1 MSDDDENELPTRRP
15 ANGWTVPCSGS
26 RPASA
31 ASMAA
36 CAPMPAS
43 RPTRSKLLAERA
55 KFASD
60 LDKVSAKAKRL
71 DDTSAEVARRL
82 VVAMETVNE
91 VLQAMPEVNVEID
104 GKKYRMACEDGQEA
118 HLMELAERFNRTV
131 IQLKG
136 SFGEIGDNR
145 LVVMA
150 GIAVLDELAEAEDRI
165 AALKQD
171 IADLTTAGRN

>member
-1 MSDDDENELPTRRP
+1 
-15 ANGWTVPCSGS
+15 
-26 RPASA
+26 
-31 ASMAA
+31 
-36 CAPMPAS
+36 
-43 RPTRSKLLAERA
+43 
-55 KFASD
+55 
-60 LDKVSAKAKRL
+60 
-71 DDTSAEVARRL
+71 
-82 VVAMETVNE
+82 
-91 VLQAMPEVNVEID
+91 MPEVNVEID

-131 IQLKG
+131 IALKG

-171 IADLTTAGRN
+171 IADLTTAGRDLTIEAEDLEQKFARRLNEAARKIEAIAQAIDETGAPSA